1 MNQTPFSASSIRILA
16 ASLLVMTIAPLVVTK
31 AAAQQQQ
38 QPQTPPANRP
48 RAGRE
53 SPPQPQQQ
61 QGVDYFAGAW
71 TYSWTGRESL
81 ITAGPR
87 TGTVTFAKGSNPAVL
102 TMTGEG
108 TSEGAGAFKES
119 GTLTWDEAKKTAT
132 IRERLTG
139 GAEITGTGDWS
150 SALAIRYESAPVT
163 VQGKTLR
170 LKRLYSIHNASSF
183 SVLEELSTDGGPYV
197 RLGNGTFLK
206 K

>member
-1 MNQTPFSASSIRILA
+1 MLTTSLA
-16 ASLLVMTIAPLVVTK
+16 LTTV
-31 AAAQQQQ
+31 AAQQPPPQTP
-38 QPQTPPANRP
+38 PQTPPANRP

-53 SPPQPQQQ
+53 SPPQPQQK
-61 QGVDYFAGAW
+61 QGADYFAGTW
-71 TYSWTGRESL
+71 TYSWTGRESQ

-87 TGTVTFAKGSNPAVL
+87 TGTVTFAKGSDPAAL

-119 GTLTWDEAKKTAT
+119 GTLTWDEAKKSVA
-132 IRERLTG
+132 IRERLAG
-139 GAEITGTGDWS
+139 GAEITGTGDWTS
-150 SALAIRYESAPVT
+150 PIAIRFESAPVS
-163 VQGKTLR
+163 VQGKMLR
-170 LKRLYSIHNASSF
+170 LKRMYSIHNASSF